1 MRGLGVADL
10 PDNQSGEDAAADKAG
25 PGKPGSVLFVCGM
38 NCIRS
43 PMAEYLT
50 RHLFGSMIHVAS
62 AGVNSGDLDPFAASV
77 MEERGVP
84 MKAHHSKTLDEL
96 EESWFD
102 LVVTLTPEAHH
113 KALELTRTQPVEVE
127 YWATL
132 DPSTV
137 AGNREQILQSYREVR
152 DRLESRIRERFG
164 NRG

>member
-10 PDNQSGEDAAADKAG
+10 PDIQSGDDTSAG
-25 PGKPGSVLFVCGM
+25 KTMPGIPGSVLFVCGM

-84 MKAHHSKTLDEL
+84 MKAHHSKTLYEL

-152 DRLESRIRERFG
+152 DRLENRIRERFG

>member
-1 MRGLGVADL
+1 MTGVADM
-10 PDNQSGEDAAADKAG
+10 PAESGKDEPGVAG
-25 PGKPGSVLFVCGM
+25 KVPAKQPGSVLFVCGM

-50 RHLFGSMIHVAS
+50 RHHYGTRMHVAS
-62 AGVNSGDLDPFAASV
+62 AGVSSGELDPFAASV

-84 MKAHHSKTLDEL
+84 MNGHHSKTLDEL

-102 LVVTLTPEAHH
+102 LIVTLTPEAHH
-113 KALELTRTQPVEVE
+113 KAMELTRTESVEVE

-152 DRLESRIRERFG
+152 DRLEARIRERFG
-164 NRG
+164 D